1 MNSEIVGEKAGVTL
15 PPDIMD
21 VGLLTPY
28 TVEARYPGYW
38 EEISEQ
44 DVDDAIKLA
53 KRTLMWASE
62 TISQR

>member
-1 MNSEIVGEKAGVTL
+1 MTL